1 MADPPEHPL
10 LIISLWDLHPETW
23 CAHEY
28 IQRRDYRNAVREASE
43 RLVERAGEIA
53 YAEGEIRLASRAGAG
68 LIDGM
73 FLMAQNG
80 PPPLFAFNALNNRIS
95 RTEHRG
101 LTDLARGIV
110 NGARN
115 PLSHRDPRTIRPLS
129 AFEWLAAS
137 SLLHEH
143 LDDVTYLG
151 SAQPP
156 EAAGA

>member
-1 MADPPEHPL
+1 MADPSEHPL

-73 FLMAQNG
+73 FLMVPNG
-80 PPPLFAFNALNNRIS
+80 PPPCS
-95 RTEHRG
+95 RST
-101 LTDLARGIV
+101 
-110 NGARN
+110 
-115 PLSHRDPRTIRPLS
+115 P
-129 AFEWLAAS
+129 
-137 SLLHEH
+137 
-143 LDDVTYLG
+143 
-151 SAQPP
+151 
-156 EAAGA
+156 

>member
-53 YAEGEIRLASRAGAG
+53 YAEGEIRLA
-68 LIDGM
+68 
-73 FLMAQNG
+73 
-80 PPPLFAFNALNNRIS
+80 
-95 RTEHRG
+95 
-101 LTDLARGIV
+101 
-110 NGARN
+110 
-115 PLSHRDPRTIRPLS
+115 TI
-129 AFEWLAAS
+129 